1 MNDSDRK
8 IAIKNYVSA
17 LTLVDMIKS
26 KIGEITATGVVHSPG
41 SEDDELQIASVKLAK
56 SIAEAGIIAANA
68 AIKYQAQAARYTE
81 GDSYQHICESLS
93 LIVEAKLAFE
103 AIIELSG
110 KALH

>member
-26 KIGEITATGVVHSPG
+26 KIGEISSTGVVHSPG
-41 SEDDELQIASVKLAK
+41 SEDDGLQIASVKLVV
-56 SIAEAGIIAANA
+56 SMAEAGINVANA
-68 AIKYQAQAARYTE
+68 AIEYQAQAARYTE

-103 AIIELSG
+103 AIIELSE